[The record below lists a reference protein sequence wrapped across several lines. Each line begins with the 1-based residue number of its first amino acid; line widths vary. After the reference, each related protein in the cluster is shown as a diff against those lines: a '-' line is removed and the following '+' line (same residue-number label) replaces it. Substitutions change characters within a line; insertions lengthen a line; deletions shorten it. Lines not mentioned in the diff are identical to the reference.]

1 MPIPSKMVIN
11 LSGFIHKMDK
21 VKEISLIGILAAV
34 NIASRI
40 ALQSLP
46 NIKPVT
52 SIIIIS
58 VMLFGL
64 AFGIK
69 LTLVTTLVSNMY
81 LGMGIWTF
89 FQILAWI
96 VICLLTQC
104 LMDFFKRIHKQPH
117 LLVMAVFAFLMGYV
131 FGFIVSLDKLMIGG
145 PSLFIVY
152 YLSGLLFDTFH
163 AVGNFFFYL
172 VAAPILMKIFM
183 KNKSIVI

>member
-1 MPIPSKMVIN
+1 
-11 LSGFIHKMDK
+11 MDK

-40 ALQSLP
+40 ALQALP

-69 LTLVTTLVSNMY
+69 LTIVTTLVSNIY

-96 VICLLTQC
+96 VICLFTQC
-104 LMDFFKRIHKQPH
+104 LVDLYHARHRQPP
-117 LLVMAVFAFLMGYV
+117 LLLMAIFALLMGYV
-131 FGFIVSLDKLMIGG
+131 FGFIVSLDKLIIGG

-152 YLSGLLFDTFH
+152 YMAGLLFDTFH

-172 VAAPILMKIFM
+172 IAAPILMKIFI
-183 KNKSIVI
+183 KNKSIVIS

>member
-1 MPIPSKMVIN
+1 MGKIQ
-11 LSGFIHKMDK
+11 
-21 VKEISLIGILAAV
+21 EISLIGILAAV

-40 ALQSLP
+40 ALQALP

-58 VMLFGL
+58 VLLFGL

-81 LGMGIWTF
+81 LGMGLWTF

-104 LMDFFKRIHKQPH
+104 MGDFYRRRNKKPS
-117 LLVMAVFAFLMGYV
+117 LLVMAVFSLVMGYV
-131 FGFIVSLDKLMIGG
+131 FGLIVSLEQFVIGG
-145 PSLFIVY
+145 LPLFIVY
-152 YLSGLLFDTFH
+152 YSAG
-163 AVGNFFFYL
+163 YL
-172 VAAPILMKIFM
+172 KNIGSVKIFLRENFNISYFY
-183 KNKSIVI
+183 NKG

>member
-1 MPIPSKMVIN
+1 MVIRLN
-11 LSGFIHKMDK
+11 GSIQQMDK

-40 ALQSLP
+40 ALQALP

-58 VMLFGL
+58 VMIFGL

-69 LTLVTTLVSNMY
+69 LTIVTTLVSNIY
-81 LGMGIWTF
+81 LGMGIWTI

-104 LMDFFKRIHKQPH
+104 LMDFFKKIHKQPH
-117 LLVMAVFAFLMGYV
+117 ILVMAIFAFLMGYV
-131 FGFIVSLDKLMIGG
+131 FGG

-152 YLSGLLFDTFH
+152 YISGLLFDTFH

-172 VAAPILMKIFM
+172 IGAPLLMKIFV

>member
-1 MPIPSKMVIN
+1 
-11 LSGFIHKMDK
+11 MDK

-40 ALQSLP
+40 ALQALP

-58 VMLFGL
+58 VMIFGL

-69 LTLVTTLVSNMY
+69 LTIVTTLVSNIY
-81 LGMGIWTF
+81 LGMGIWTI

-104 LMDFFKRIHKQPH
+104 LMDIFKKIHKQPH
-117 LLVMAVFAFLMGYV
+117 ILVMAIFAFLMGYV
-131 FGFIVSLDKLMIGG
+131 FGFIVSLDKFVVGG

-152 YLSGLLFDTFH
+152 YISGLLFDTFH

-172 VAAPILMKIFM
+172 IGAPLLMKIFV

>member
-1 MPIPSKMVIN
+1 MHMISR
-11 LSGFIHKMDK
+11 
-21 VKEISLIGILAAV
+21 VKEISLIGILAAI

-40 ALQSLP
+40 VLQSLP

-58 VMLFGL
+58 VMIFGL

-69 LTLVTTLVSNMY
+69 LTIVTTLVSNIY

-96 VICLLTQC
+96 VICLFTQI
-104 LMDFFKRIHKQPH
+104 LMDLFKKINREPNI
-117 LLVMAVFAFLMGYV
+117 LIMAILAFLMGYV
-131 FGFIVSLDKLMIGG
+131 FGVIVSLEKFVIGG

-152 YLSGLLFDTFH
+152 YLAGLLFDTLH

-172 VAAPILMKIFM
+172 ICAPILMKIFM
-183 KNKSIVI
+183 KERVFLHK